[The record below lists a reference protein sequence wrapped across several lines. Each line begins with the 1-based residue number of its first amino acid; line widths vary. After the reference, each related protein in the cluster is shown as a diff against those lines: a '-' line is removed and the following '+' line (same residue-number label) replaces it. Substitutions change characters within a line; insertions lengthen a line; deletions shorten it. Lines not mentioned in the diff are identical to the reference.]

1 MCALHQVLG
10 KVPIMQHFLFGS
22 LIRWKEPA
30 VDVPGHGVG
39 AHEEGTGGDA
49 HAAPGGGAT

>member
-1 MCALHQVLG
+1 MCALPQVLG

-30 VDVPGHGVG
+30 VDVQGHAVG

-49 HAAPGGGAT
+49 HAAPGGSAT